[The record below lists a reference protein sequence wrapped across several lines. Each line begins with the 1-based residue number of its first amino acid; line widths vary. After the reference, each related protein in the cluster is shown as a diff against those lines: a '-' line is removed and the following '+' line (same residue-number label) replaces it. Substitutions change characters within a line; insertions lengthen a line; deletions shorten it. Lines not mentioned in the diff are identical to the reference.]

1 MGKSDKI
8 TTNKDAG
15 ATQSKT
21 ETPRKKAAEK
31 YGGGMGGFAKG
42 LSVIEAFGASNE
54 GLTIAD
60 IARLTGLDR
69 ATARRCVITL
79 VHTGYATANGRL
91 YTLTPKVLRLSAA
104 YLNAPLPSLIQPS
117 LENVAEKLHE
127 SCSASVLDGG
137 EIVYIAR
144 AAQLR
149 VMSIGLNTG
158 SRLPAYC
165 SSMGRVLLAAL
176 PEDEARERL
185 EASDR
190 IKRTEKTLTDIDDL
204 LQELERVRRNGY
216 AINDQEL
223 EVGLRSIAVPVY
235 NMAGDVVAAL
245 NVGVQAAR
253 RSTKDLKTDILPI
266 LLEEQEKLRQ
276 HLP

>member
-245 NVGVQAAR
+245 NVGVQTAR